1 MAVDQTRVAALMRRR
16 EALERQRGQWLNHW
30 EDLARMMLPRRAG
43 FLGQSVEGERRTE
56 HIFDGTAMQ
65 AARGLANALSSMLRP
80 EGEQWVFIRAADDE
94 LNEQDEVRA
103 WLARAEER
111 LLSAMF
117 NPKARLR
124 EALGEADGDLVV
136 FGSAIVFTGRSKDLS
151 RLTYRSVH
159 LKDGLVGRDSE
170 GNPDTMFREQRLSI
184 LQAVDRFGM
193 DALSDEVQRRATAR
207 QNLDEKIVFDHII
220 TPRPDG
226 NVEAKLARNMPFAEL
241 WVERD
246 TRKIVAEGGFQEFP
260 FAVPRWD
267 TSSGEDYGRSPGMIA
282 LPDALTSQA
291 MGETIL
297 VAGQRAADPP
307 LFAPNDG
314 AFDAINTFPGGISYY
329 DVETAVQ
336 VRGNPFFPL
345 DTGMNLPI
353 GRDMQNDTRE
363 QIRQAFFRNLFN
375 LPVEGPQM
383 TATEVLQRKEEFI
396 REIGPVFG
404 RLETD
409 YIAPIVERS
418 FSVMLRAGS
427 FDPIPEELQ
436 GREVRFEFDSPVKR
450 IRQQAQASSANIWA
464 QEILGLAQ
472 AKPEALDLLDVDGLA
487 RFGAEALNLPEQ
499 VVASRQGVEALRQA
513 RAQAQQ
519 EAQERER
526 VAQEASIAD
535 QGASALAKGG
545 PALQQLLQGVQG
557 GQQ

>member
-1 MAVDQTRVAALMRRR
+1 MAALMRRR
-16 EALERQRGQWLNHW
+16 GDLERQRSNWLNHW
-30 EDLARMMLPRRAG
+30 EDLARMMLPRRGG
-43 FLGQSVEGERRTE
+43 FLGQAVDGERRTE
-56 HIFDGTAMQ
+56 QIFDGTAMQ

-80 EGEQWVFIRAADDE
+80 EGEQWLFIRAADDA
-94 LNEQDEVRA
+94 LNEDDEVRA
-103 WLARAEER
+103 WIARAEER
-111 LLSAMF
+111 LTGAML
-117 NPKARLR
+117 NPKARFR
-124 EALGEADGDLVV
+124 EAMGEADADLVV
-136 FGSAIVFTGRSKDLS
+136 FGSAIVFTGRSRNLD
-151 RLTYRSVH
+151 RLTYQSVH
-159 LKDGLVGRDSE
+159 LRDALVGRDSE
-170 GNPDTMFREQRLSI
+170 GNPDTLFREQRLSVS
-184 LQAVDRFGM
+184 QAVGRFGK
-193 DALSDEVQRRATAR
+193 DALSEKLRRR
-207 QNLDEKIVFDHII
+207 VENENNLDEKVVFDHIV

-226 NVEAKLARNMPFAEL
+226 DTEATLARNMPFAEL

-246 TRKIVAEGGFQEFP
+246 TMKVVAEGGFREFP

-267 TSSGEDYGRSPGMIA
+267 TSSGEDYGRSPGMVA
-282 LPDALTSQA
+282 LPDALTSQS

-314 AFDAINTFPGGISYY
+314 AFDAVNTFPGGISYY

-363 QIRQAFFRNLFN
+363 QIRQAFFRNVFN

-418 FSVMLRAGS
+418 FNVMLRAGS
-427 FDPIPEELQ
+427 FDPIPEVLQ
-436 GREVRFEFDSPVKR
+436 GREVRFEFESPVKK
-450 IRQQAQASSANIWA
+450 IRQEAQATSANAWA
-464 QEILGLAQ
+464 QQILGLAQ
-472 AKPEALDLLDVDGLA
+472 AKPEALDLIDVDGLA
-487 RFGAEALNLPEQ
+487 RFAAEALNLPDQ
-499 VVASRQGVEALRQA
+499 VTASRDGVEALRQA

-519 EAQERER
+519 QAQQ
-526 VAQEASIAD
+526 AQQVEQAAAVAD
-535 QGASALAKGG
+535 QGASALSKGV
-545 PALQQLLQGVQG
+545 PALQQLLQGAQG
-557 GQQ
+557 AQQQ